1 MAKMH
6 RAFGTTADVGVV
18 SFGADQK
25 EAFEEQA
32 KGMFSLMADL
42 RQVKLSESFDL
53 ETSGADR
60 EGLLVAWLNELLF
73 LYDTQGVFLREFEIT
88 EMGETRL
95 KATVRGERIDPGR
108 HTRKTEVKAVTWHML
123 EVAVT
128 VGGFRTRVVY
138 DI

>member
-1 MAKMH
+1 MAKMR

-42 RQVKLSESFDL
+42 RQVKLGESFDL
-53 ETSGADR
+53 EASGPDR
-60 EGLLVAWLNELLF
+60 ESLLVAWLNELLF
-73 LYDTQGVFLREFEIT
+73 LYDTRHVLIRKFEIT
-88 EMGETRL
+88 EMGEKRL
-95 KATVRGERIDPGR
+95 KATVRGERIDPAR
-108 HTRKTEVKAVTWHML
+108 HILKTEVKAVTWHML
-123 EVAVT
+123 EAAVT
-128 VGGFRTRVVY
+128 VDGFRTRVVY